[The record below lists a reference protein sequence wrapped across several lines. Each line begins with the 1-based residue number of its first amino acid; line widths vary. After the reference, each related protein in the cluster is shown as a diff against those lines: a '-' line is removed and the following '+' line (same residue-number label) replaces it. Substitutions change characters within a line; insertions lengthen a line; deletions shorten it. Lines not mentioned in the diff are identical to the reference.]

1 MKERKTG
8 NSLSLELTHFFHNIL
23 KTLNART
30 KGGNKMKTPRLP
42 SILEVVSVLGL
53 FLAIVLSF
61 TLYFKLDIQLALFIS
76 WFMVIALGIRL
87 GHSYKDLQN
96 AITKGI
102 SNGLEA
108 VLILIAVGALVG
120 TWIAGGVV
128 PTLIY
133 YGLEFIH
140 PNIFLLATL
149 IICSIMS
156 VATGTSWGTV
166 GTAGIAMIAIGEG
179 LGIPLPI
186 VAGAVLSGAYFGDKL
201 SPLSDST
208 VLASSL
214 SKVDVLAHV
223 RAMMVLSIPAFVI
236 TAIMFTIT
244 GFMYGGRN
252 IDQDKVEFLK
262 QALQDT
268 FTINIWMIIPAV
280 IVVLL
285 LVLKKPSMPVIAIGA
300 LLGAVWAMAFQG
312 MNPADALG
320 TAYNGFSINSDVDFL
335 NTLLNR
341 GGIVNMLGSLV
352 VIILG
357 LGFGGVLEYLG
368 VLKVIVATFEKKLHN
383 AGNVTLSTLVVAFFA
398 NIFGCAMYVS
408 LILTPKIMEKS
419 YDKLKLDRRVLSRNS
434 EVGGTLTSGMVPWS
448 DNGIYMAG
456 ILGVSTF
463 SYLPFMW
470 LSFVAIGLA
479 IIYGYTGKFIWYVKN
494 QQDSEESAS

>member
-1 MKERKTG
+1 MKDV
-8 NSLSLELTHFFHNIL
+8 
-23 KTLNART
+23 
-30 KGGNKMKTPRLP
+30 RLP
-42 SILEVVSVLGL
+42 TLFEIIIVLGV
-53 FLAIVLSF
+53 FLALVLSF
-61 TLYFKLDIQLALFIS
+61 TVFLDLPIQLALFVS
-76 WFMVIALGIRL
+76 WFIAMLLGIRL
-87 GHSYKDLQN
+87 GYSYKDLQN
-96 AITKGI
+96 AIVHGI

-108 VLILIAVGALVG
+108 VLILVSVGALIG

-140 PNIFLLATL
+140 PSIFLLATL

-179 LGIPLPI
+179 LGIPLPL
-186 VAGAVLSGAYFGDKL
+186 VAGAILSGAYFGDKL

-223 RAMMVLSIPAFVI
+223 RAMLYLSIPAYVI
-236 TAIMFTIT
+236 TAILFTVV
-244 GFMYGGRN
+244 GFMYGGKN
-252 IDQDKVEFLK
+252 IDLDKVEFLK
-262 QALQDT
+262 SSLQNT
-268 FTINIWMIIPAV
+268 FDIHIWMLIPAV
-280 IVVLL
+280 VVIVLL
-285 LVLKKPSMPVIAIGA
+285 AMKKPSMPVIVIGA
-300 LLGAVWAMAFQG
+300 LLGAIWAVVFQG
-312 MNPADALG
+312 MDIAHAIA
-320 TAYNGFSINSDVDFL
+320 TAYNGFSIKTDVEFL
-335 NTLLNR
+335 NGLLNR
-341 GGIVNMLGSLV
+341 GGIVGMLDSLV
-352 VIILG
+352 VIIFG
-357 LGFGGVLEYLG
+357 LGFGGLLEKLG
-368 VLKVIVATFEKKLHN
+368 VLKVIVSMFEKKLTS
-383 AGNVTLSTLVVAFFA
+383 AGNVTLSTLIVAFLA

-408 LILTPKIMEKS
+408 LILTPKIMEDS
-419 YDKLKLDRRVLSRNS
+419 YDRLHLDRRVLSRNS

-479 IIYGYTGKFIWYVKN
+479 IIYGYTGKFIWYTKNNTVKA
-494 QQDSEESAS
+494 EKLG

>member
-1 MKERKTG
+1 MKDV
-8 NSLSLELTHFFHNIL
+8 
-23 KTLNART
+23 
-30 KGGNKMKTPRLP
+30 RLP
-42 SILEVVSVLGL
+42 TLFEIIIVLGS
-53 FLAIVLSF
+53 FLALVMSF
-61 TLYFKLDIQLALFIS
+61 TVFLDLPIQLALFIS
-76 WFMVIALGIRL
+76 WFIAMILGIRL
-87 GHSYKDLQN
+87 GYSYKDMQN
-96 AITKGI
+96 AILHGI

-108 VLILIAVGALVG
+108 VLILVSVGALIG

-140 PNIFLLATL
+140 PSIFLLATL

-179 LGIPLPI
+179 LGIPLPL
-186 VAGAVLSGAYFGDKL
+186 VAGAILSGAYFGDKL

-223 RAMMVLSIPAFVI
+223 RAMLYLSIPAYVI
-236 TAIMFTIT
+236 TAILFTVV
-244 GFMYGGRN
+244 GFMYGGKN
-252 IDQDKVEFLK
+252 IDLDKVEFLK
-262 QALQDT
+262 SSLQNT
-268 FTINIWMIIPAV
+268 FDIHIWMLIPAV
-280 IVVLL
+280 VVIVLL
-285 LVLKKPSMPVIAIGA
+285 AMKKPSMPVIVIGA
-300 LLGAVWAMAFQG
+300 LLGAIWAVVFQG
-312 MNPADALG
+312 MDIAHAIA
-320 TAYNGFSINSDVDFL
+320 TAYNGFSIKTDVEFL
-335 NTLLNR
+335 NGLLNR
-341 GGIVNMLGSLV
+341 GGIVGMLDSLV
-352 VIILG
+352 VIIFG
-357 LGFGGVLEYLG
+357 LGFGGLLEKLG
-368 VLKVIVATFEKKLHN
+368 VLKVIVSTFEKKLTS
-383 AGNVTLSTLVVAFFA
+383 AGNVTLSTLIVAFLA

-408 LILTPKIMEKS
+408 LILTPKIMEDS
-419 YDKLKLDRRVLSRNS
+419 YDRLHLDRRVLSRNS

-479 IIYGYTGKFIWYVKN
+479 IIYGYTGKFIWYTKNNTVKA
-494 QQDSEESAS
+494 EKLG

>member
-1 MKERKTG
+1 
-8 NSLSLELTHFFHNIL
+8 L
-23 KTLNART
+23 KDV
-30 KGGNKMKTPRLP
+30 RLP
-42 SILEVVSVLGL
+42 TLFEIIIVLGV
-53 FLAIVLSF
+53 FLALVLSF
-61 TLYFKLDIQLALFIS
+61 TVFLDLPIQLALFVS
-76 WFMVIALGIRL
+76 WFIAMLLGIRL
-87 GHSYKDLQN
+87 GYSYKDLQN
-96 AITKGI
+96 AIVHGI

-108 VLILIAVGALVG
+108 VLILVSVGALIG

-140 PNIFLLATL
+140 PSIFLLATL

-179 LGIPLPI
+179 LGIPLPL
-186 VAGAVLSGAYFGDKL
+186 VAGAILSGAYFGDKL

-223 RAMMVLSIPAFVI
+223 RAMLYLSIPAYVI
-236 TAIMFTIT
+236 TAILFTVV
-244 GFMYGGRN
+244 GFMYGGKN
-252 IDQDKVEFLK
+252 IDLDKVEFLK
-262 QALQDT
+262 SSLQNT
-268 FTINIWMIIPAV
+268 FDIHIWMLIPAV
-280 IVVLL
+280 VVIVLL
-285 LVLKKPSMPVIAIGA
+285 AMKKPSMPVIVIGA
-300 LLGAVWAMAFQG
+300 LLGAIWAVVFQG
-312 MNPADALG
+312 MDIAHAIA
-320 TAYNGFSINSDVDFL
+320 TAYNGFSIKTDVEFL
-335 NTLLNR
+335 NGLLNR
-341 GGIVNMLGSLV
+341 GGIVGMLDSLV
-352 VIILG
+352 VIIFG
-357 LGFGGVLEYLG
+357 LGFGGLLEKLG
-368 VLKVIVATFEKKLHN
+368 VLKVIVSTFEKKLTS
-383 AGNVTLSTLVVAFFA
+383 AGNVTLSTLIVAFLA

-408 LILTPKIMEKS
+408 LILTPKIMEDS
-419 YDKLKLDRRVLSRNS
+419 YDRLHLDRRVLSRNS

-479 IIYGYTGKFIWYVKN
+479 IIYGYTGKFIWYTKNNTVKA
-494 QQDSEESAS
+494 EKLG

>member
-1 MKERKTG
+1 MKDV
-8 NSLSLELTHFFHNIL
+8 
-23 KTLNART
+23 
-30 KGGNKMKTPRLP
+30 RLP
-42 SILEVVSVLGL
+42 TLFEIIIVLGA
-53 FLAIVLSF
+53 FLALVLSF
-61 TLYFKLDIQLALFIS
+61 TVFLDLPIQLALFVS
-76 WFMVIALGIRL
+76 WFIAMILGIRL
-87 GHSYKDLQN
+87 GYSYKDLQN
-96 AITKGI
+96 AIVHGI

-108 VLILIAVGALVG
+108 VLILVSVGALIG

-140 PNIFLLATL
+140 PSIFLLATL

-179 LGIPLPI
+179 LGIPLPL
-186 VAGAVLSGAYFGDKL
+186 VAGAILSGAYFGDKL

-223 RAMMVLSIPAFVI
+223 RAMLYLSIPAYVI
-236 TAIMFTIT
+236 TAILFTAV
-244 GFMYGGRN
+244 GFMYGGKN
-252 IDQDKVEFLK
+252 IDLDKVEFLK
-262 QALQDT
+262 SSLQNT
-268 FTINIWMIIPAV
+268 FDIHIWMLIPAV
-280 IVVLL
+280 VVIVLL
-285 LVLKKPSMPVIAIGA
+285 AMKKPSMPVIVIGA
-300 LLGAVWAMAFQG
+300 LLGAAWAAIFQG
-312 MNPADALG
+312 MNIADAIA
-320 TAYNGFSINSDVDFL
+320 TAYNGFSIKTDVEFL
-335 NTLLNR
+335 NGLLNR
-341 GGIVNMLGSLV
+341 GGIVGMLDSLV
-352 VIILG
+352 VIIFG
-357 LGFGGVLEYLG
+357 LGFGGLLEKLG
-368 VLKVIVATFEKKLHN
+368 VLKVIVSTFEKKLTS
-383 AGNVTLSTLVVAFFA
+383 AGNVTLSTLIVAFLA

-408 LILTPKIMEKS
+408 LILTPKIMEDS
-419 YDKLKLDRRVLSRNS
+419 YDRLHLDRRVLSRNS

-479 IIYGYTGKFIWYVKN
+479 IIYGYTGKCIWYTKN
-494 QQDSEESAS
+494 DAAPAEKLG

>member
-1 MKERKTG
+1 MKDV
-8 NSLSLELTHFFHNIL
+8 
-23 KTLNART
+23 
-30 KGGNKMKTPRLP
+30 RLP
-42 SILEVVSVLGL
+42 TLFEIIIVLGV
-53 FLAIVLSF
+53 FLALVLSF
-61 TLYFKLDIQLALFIS
+61 TVFLDLPIQLALFVS
-76 WFMVIALGIRL
+76 WFIAMLLGIRL
-87 GHSYKDLQN
+87 GYSYKDLQN
-96 AITKGI
+96 AIVHGI

-108 VLILIAVGALVG
+108 VLILVSVGALIG

-140 PNIFLLATL
+140 PSIFLLATL

-179 LGIPLPI
+179 LGIPLPL
-186 VAGAVLSGAYFGDKL
+186 VAGAILSGAYFGDKL

-223 RAMMVLSIPAFVI
+223 RAMLYLSIPAYVI
-236 TAIMFTIT
+236 TAILFTVV
-244 GFMYGGRN
+244 GFMYGGKN
-252 IDQDKVEFLK
+252 IDLDKVEFLK
-262 QALQDT
+262 SSLQNT
-268 FTINIWMIIPAV
+268 FDIHIWMLIPAV
-280 IVVLL
+280 VVFVLL
-285 LVLKKPSMPVIAIGA
+285 AMKKPSKPVIVIGA
-300 LLGAVWAMAFQG
+300 LLGAIWAVVFQG
-312 MNPADALG
+312 MDIAHAIA
-320 TAYNGFSINSDVDFL
+320 TAYNGFSIKTDIEFL
-335 NTLLNR
+335 NGLLNR
-341 GGIVNMLGSLV
+341 GGIVGMLDSLV
-352 VIILG
+352 VIIFG
-357 LGFGGVLEYLG
+357 LGFGGLLEKLG
-368 VLKVIVATFEKKLHN
+368 VLKVIVSTFEKKLTS
-383 AGNVTLSTLVVAFFA
+383 AGNVTLSTLIVAFLA

-408 LILTPKIMEKS
+408 LILTPKIMEDS
-419 YDKLKLDRRVLSRNS
+419 YDRLHLDRRVLSRNS

-479 IIYGYTGKFIWYVKN
+479 IIYGYTGKFIWYTKNNTVKA
-494 QQDSEESAS
+494 EKLG

>member
-1 MKERKTG
+1 MKDV
-8 NSLSLELTHFFHNIL
+8 
-23 KTLNART
+23 
-30 KGGNKMKTPRLP
+30 RLP
-42 SILEVVSVLGL
+42 TLFEIIIVLGV
-53 FLAIVLSF
+53 FLALVLSF
-61 TLYFKLDIQLALFIS
+61 TVFLDLPIQLALFVS
-76 WFMVIALGIRL
+76 WFIAMLLGIRL
-87 GHSYKDLQN
+87 GYSYKDLQN
-96 AITKGI
+96 AIVHGI

-108 VLILIAVGALVG
+108 VLILVSVGALIG

-140 PNIFLLATL
+140 PSIFLLATL

-179 LGIPLPI
+179 LGIPLPL
-186 VAGAVLSGAYFGDKL
+186 VAGAILSGAYFGDKL

-223 RAMMVLSIPAFVI
+223 RAMLYLSIPAYVI
-236 TAIMFTIT
+236 TAILFTVV
-244 GFMYGGRN
+244 GFMYGGKN
-252 IDQDKVEFLK
+252 IDLDKVEFLK
-262 QALQDT
+262 SSLQNT
-268 FTINIWMIIPAV
+268 FDIHVWMLIPAV
-280 IVVLL
+280 VVIVLL
-285 LVLKKPSMPVIAIGA
+285 AMKKPSMPVIVIGA
-300 LLGAVWAMAFQG
+300 LLGAIWAAVFQG
-312 MNPADALG
+312 MDIAHAIA
-320 TAYNGFSINSDVDFL
+320 TAYNGFSIKTDVEFL
-335 NTLLNR
+335 NGLLNR
-341 GGIVNMLGSLV
+341 GGIVGMLDSLV
-352 VIILG
+352 VIIFG
-357 LGFGGVLEYLG
+357 LGFGGLLEKLG
-368 VLKVIVATFEKKLHN
+368 VLKVIVSTFEKKLTS
-383 AGNVTLSTLVVAFFA
+383 AGNVTLSTLIVAFLA

-408 LILTPKIMEKS
+408 LILTPKIMEDS
-419 YDKLKLDRRVLSRNS
+419 YDRLHLDRRVLSRNS

-479 IIYGYTGKFIWYVKN
+479 IIYGYTGKFIWYTKNNTVKA
-494 QQDSEESAS
+494 EKLG

>member
-1 MKERKTG
+1 MK
-8 NSLSLELTHFFHNIL
+8 S
-23 KTLNART
+23 
-30 KGGNKMKTPRLP
+30 PRLP
-42 SILEVVSVLGL
+42 SMLEVVSVLGL

-108 VLILIAVGALVG
+108 ILILIAVGALVG

-149 IICSIMS
+149 VICALMS

-236 TAIMFTIT
+236 TAIMFTVT

-252 IDQDKVEFLK
+252 IDQNKVEFLK
-262 QALQDT
+262 NALHDT
-268 FTINIWMIIPAV
+268 FTINIWMVIPAV
-280 IVVLL
+280 VVVLL
-285 LVLKKPSMPVIAIGA
+285 LVFKKPSMPVIAIGA
-300 LLGAVWAMAFQG
+300 LLGSIWAMAFQG
-312 MNPADALG
+312 MNPADAIG
-320 TAYNGFSINSDVDFL
+320 SAYNGFSINSDVDFL

-368 VLKVIVATFEKKLHN
+368 VLKVIVSTFEKKLYN

-419 YDKLKLDRRVLSRNS
+419 YDKLKIDRRVLSRNA
-434 EVGGTLTSGMVPWS
+434 EVGGTMTSGMVPWS

-470 LSFVAIGLA
+470 LSFVAIALA

-494 QQDSEESAS
+494 PQESEESAS

>member
-1 MKERKTG
+1 MKDV
-8 NSLSLELTHFFHNIL
+8 
-23 KTLNART
+23 
-30 KGGNKMKTPRLP
+30 RLP
-42 SILEVVSVLGL
+42 TLFEIIIVLGV
-53 FLAIVLSF
+53 FLALVMSF
-61 TLYFKLDIQLALFIS
+61 TVFLDLPIQLALFIS
-76 WFMVIALGIRL
+76 WFIAMILGVRL
-87 GHSYKDLQN
+87 GYSYKDLQN
-96 AITKGI
+96 AILSGI

-108 VLILIAVGALVG
+108 VLILVSVGALIG

-140 PNIFLLATL
+140 PSIFLLATL

-179 LGIPLPI
+179 LGIPLPL
-186 VAGAVLSGAYFGDKL
+186 VAGAILSGAYFGDKL

-223 RAMMVLSIPAFVI
+223 RAMLYLSIPAYVI
-236 TAIMFTIT
+236 TAILFTAV
-244 GFMYGGRN
+244 GFMYGGKN
-252 IDQDKVEFLK
+252 IDLDKVEFLK
-262 QALQDT
+262 SSLQNT
-268 FTINIWMIIPAV
+268 FDIHIWMLVPAV
-280 IVVLL
+280 VVIVLL
-285 LVLKKPSMPVIAIGA
+285 AMKKPSMPVIVIGA
-300 LLGAVWAMAFQG
+300 LLGAVWAAVFQG
-312 MNPADALG
+312 MNFADAIA
-320 TAYNGFSINSDVDFL
+320 TAYNGFSIKTDVEFL
-335 NTLLNR
+335 NGLLNR
-341 GGIVNMLGSLV
+341 GGIVGMLGSLV
-352 VIILG
+352 VIIFG
-357 LGFGGVLEYLG
+357 LGFGGLLEKLG
-368 VLKVIVATFEKKLHN
+368 VLKVIVSLFEKKLTS
-383 AGNVTLSTLVVAFFA
+383 AGNVTLSTLIVAFLA

-408 LILTPKIMEKS
+408 LILTPKIMEDS
-419 YDKLKLDRRVLSRNS
+419 YDRLHLDRRVLSRNS

-479 IIYGYTGKFIWYVKN
+479 IIYGYTGKCIWYTKN
-494 QQDSEESAS
+494 DTAQAEKLG

>member
-1 MKERKTG
+1 MKDV
-8 NSLSLELTHFFHNIL
+8 
-23 KTLNART
+23 
-30 KGGNKMKTPRLP
+30 RLP
-42 SILEVVSVLGL
+42 TLFEIIIVLGV
-53 FLAIVLSF
+53 FLALVLSF
-61 TLYFKLDIQLALFIS
+61 TVFLDLPIQLALFVS
-76 WFMVIALGIRL
+76 WFIAMLLGIRL
-87 GHSYKDLQN
+87 GYSYKDLQN
-96 AITKGI
+96 AIVHGI

-108 VLILIAVGALVG
+108 VLILVSVGALIG

-140 PNIFLLATL
+140 PSIFLLATL

-179 LGIPLPI
+179 LGIPLPL
-186 VAGAVLSGAYFGDKL
+186 VAGAILSGAYFGDKL

-223 RAMMVLSIPAFVI
+223 RAMLYLSIPAYVI
-236 TAIMFTIT
+236 TAILFTVV
-244 GFMYGGRN
+244 GFMYGGKN
-252 IDQDKVEFLK
+252 IDLDKVEFLK
-262 QALQDT
+262 SSLQNT
-268 FTINIWMIIPAV
+268 FDIHIWMLIPAV
-280 IVVLL
+280 VVIVLL
-285 LVLKKPSMPVIAIGA
+285 ALKKPSMPVIVIGA
-300 LLGAVWAMAFQG
+300 LLGAIWAVVFQG
-312 MNPADALG
+312 MDIAHAIA
-320 TAYNGFSINSDVDFL
+320 TAYNGFSIKTDVEFL
-335 NTLLNR
+335 NGLLNR
-341 GGIVNMLGSLV
+341 GGIVGMLDSLV
-352 VIILG
+352 VIIFG
-357 LGFGGVLEYLG
+357 LGFGGLLEKLG
-368 VLKVIVATFEKKLHN
+368 VLKVIVSTFEKKLTS
-383 AGNVTLSTLVVAFFA
+383 AGNVTLSTLIVAFLA

-408 LILTPKIMEKS
+408 LILTPKIMEDS
-419 YDKLKLDRRVLSRNS
+419 YDRLHLDRRVLSRNS

-479 IIYGYTGKFIWYVKN
+479 IIYGYTGKFIWYTKNNTVKA
-494 QQDSEESAS
+494 EKLG

>member
-1 MKERKTG
+1 MKDV
-8 NSLSLELTHFFHNIL
+8 
-23 KTLNART
+23 
-30 KGGNKMKTPRLP
+30 RLP
-42 SILEVVSVLGL
+42 TLFEIIIVLGA
-53 FLAIVLSF
+53 FLALVLSF
-61 TLYFKLDIQLALFIS
+61 TVFLDLPIQLALFVS
-76 WFMVIALGIRL
+76 WFIAMILGIRL
-87 GHSYKDLQN
+87 GYSYKDLQN
-96 AITKGI
+96 AIVHGI

-108 VLILIAVGALVG
+108 VLILVSVGALIG

-140 PNIFLLATL
+140 PSIFLLATL

-179 LGIPLPI
+179 LGIPLPL
-186 VAGAVLSGAYFGDKL
+186 VAGAILSGAYFGDKL

-223 RAMMVLSIPAFVI
+223 RAMLYLSIPAYVI
-236 TAIMFTIT
+236 TAILFTAV
-244 GFMYGGRN
+244 GFMYGGKN
-252 IDQDKVEFLK
+252 IDLHKVEFLK
-262 QALQDT
+262 SSLQNT
-268 FTINIWMIIPAV
+268 FDIHIWMLIPAV
-280 IVVLL
+280 VVIVLL
-285 LVLKKPSMPVIAIGA
+285 AMKKPSMPVIVIGA
-300 LLGAVWAMAFQG
+300 LLGAIWAAVFQG
-312 MNPADALG
+312 MNFADAIA
-320 TAYNGFSINSDVDFL
+320 TAYNGFSIKTDVEFL
-335 NTLLNR
+335 NGLLNR
-341 GGIVNMLGSLV
+341 GGIVGMLGSLV
-352 VIILG
+352 VIIFG
-357 LGFGGVLEYLG
+357 LGFGGLLEKLG
-368 VLKVIVATFEKKLHN
+368 VLKVIVSLFEKKLTS
-383 AGNVTLSTLVVAFFA
+383 AGNVTLSTLIVAFLA

-408 LILTPKIMEKS
+408 LILTPKIMEDS
-419 YDKLKLDRRVLSRNS
+419 YDRLHLDRRVLSRNS

-479 IIYGYTGKFIWYVKN
+479 IIYGYTGKCIWYTKN
-494 QQDSEESAS
+494 DTAQAEKLG

>member
-1 MKERKTG
+1 MKDV
-8 NSLSLELTHFFHNIL
+8 
-23 KTLNART
+23 
-30 KGGNKMKTPRLP
+30 RLP
-42 SILEVVSVLGL
+42 TLFEIIIVLGA
-53 FLAIVLSF
+53 FLALVMSF
-61 TLYFKLDIQLALFIS
+61 TVFMDLPIQLALFIS
-76 WFMVIALGIRL
+76 WFIAMILGVRL
-87 GHSYKDLQN
+87 GYSYKDLQN
-96 AITKGI
+96 AILSGI

-108 VLILIAVGALVG
+108 VLILVSVGALIG

-140 PNIFLLATL
+140 PSIFLLATL

-179 LGIPLPI
+179 LGIPLPL
-186 VAGAVLSGAYFGDKL
+186 VAGAILSGAYFGDKL

-223 RAMMVLSIPAFVI
+223 RAMLYLSIPAYVI
-236 TAIMFTIT
+236 TAILFTAV
-244 GFMYGGRN
+244 GFMYGGKN
-252 IDQDKVEFLK
+252 IDLDKVEFLK
-262 QALQDT
+262 SSLQNT
-268 FTINIWMIIPAV
+268 FDIHIWMLIPAV
-280 IVVLL
+280 VVIVLL
-285 LVLKKPSMPVIAIGA
+285 AMKKPSMPVIVIGA
-300 LLGAVWAMAFQG
+300 LLGAVWAAVFQD
-312 MNPADALG
+312 MNFADAIA
-320 TAYNGFSINSDVDFL
+320 TAYNGFSIKTDVEFL
-335 NTLLNR
+335 NGLLNR
-341 GGIVNMLGSLV
+341 GGIVGMLGSLV
-352 VIILG
+352 VIIFG
-357 LGFGGVLEYLG
+357 LGFGGLLEKLG
-368 VLKVIVATFEKKLHN
+368 VLKVIVSLFEKKLTS
-383 AGNVTLSTLVVAFFA
+383 AGNVTLSTLIVAFLA

-408 LILTPKIMEKS
+408 LILTPKIMEDS
-419 YDKLKLDRRVLSRNS
+419 YDRLHLDRRVLSRNS

-479 IIYGYTGKFIWYVKN
+479 IIYGYTGKCIWYTKN
-494 QQDSEESAS
+494 DTAPAEKLG

>member
-1 MKERKTG
+1 MKDV
-8 NSLSLELTHFFHNIL
+8 
-23 KTLNART
+23 
-30 KGGNKMKTPRLP
+30 RLP
-42 SILEVVSVLGL
+42 TLFEIIIVLGV
-53 FLAIVLSF
+53 FLALVLSF
-61 TLYFKLDIQLALFIS
+61 TVFLDLPIQLALFVS
-76 WFMVIALGIRL
+76 WFIAMLLGIRL
-87 GHSYKDLQN
+87 GYSYKDLQN
-96 AITKGI
+96 AIVHGI

-108 VLILIAVGALVG
+108 VLILVSVGALIG

-140 PNIFLLATL
+140 PSIFLLATL

-179 LGIPLPI
+179 LGIPLPL
-186 VAGAVLSGAYFGDKL
+186 VAGAILSGAYFGDKL

-223 RAMMVLSIPAFVI
+223 RAMLYLSIPAYVI
-236 TAIMFTIT
+236 TAILFTVV
-244 GFMYGGRN
+244 GFMYGGKN
-252 IDQDKVEFLK
+252 IDLDKVEFLK
-262 QALQDT
+262 SSLQNT
-268 FTINIWMIIPAV
+268 FDIHIWMLIPAV
-280 IVVLL
+280 VVIVLL
-285 LVLKKPSMPVIAIGA
+285 AMKKPSMPVIVIGA
-300 LLGAVWAMAFQG
+300 LLGAIWAVVFQG
-312 MNPADALG
+312 MDIAHAIA
-320 TAYNGFSINSDVDFL
+320 TAYNGFSIKTDVEFL
-335 NTLLNR
+335 NGLLNR
-341 GGIVNMLGSLV
+341 GGIVGMLDSLV
-352 VIILG
+352 VIIFG
-357 LGFGGVLEYLG
+357 LGFGGLLEKLG
-368 VLKVIVATFEKKLHN
+368 VLKVIVLTFEKKLTS
-383 AGNVTLSTLVVAFFA
+383 AGNVTLSTLIVAFLA

-408 LILTPKIMEKS
+408 LILTPKIMEDS
-419 YDKLKLDRRVLSRNS
+419 YDRLHLDRRVLSRNS

-479 IIYGYTGKFIWYVKN
+479 IIYGYTGKFIWYTKNNTVKA
-494 QQDSEESAS
+494 EKLG

>member
-1 MKERKTG
+1 MKDV
-8 NSLSLELTHFFHNIL
+8 
-23 KTLNART
+23 
-30 KGGNKMKTPRLP
+30 RLP
-42 SILEVVSVLGL
+42 TLFEIIIVLGV
-53 FLAIVLSF
+53 FLALVLSF
-61 TLYFKLDIQLALFIS
+61 TVFLDLPIQLALFVS
-76 WFMVIALGIRL
+76 WFIAMLLGIRL
-87 GHSYKDLQN
+87 GYSYKDLQN
-96 AITKGI
+96 AIVHGI

-108 VLILIAVGALVG
+108 VLILVSVGALIG

-140 PNIFLLATL
+140 PSIFLLATL

-179 LGIPLPI
+179 LGIPLPL
-186 VAGAVLSGAYFGDKL
+186 VAGAILSGAYFGDKL

-223 RAMMVLSIPAFVI
+223 RAMLYLSIPAYVI
-236 TAIMFTIT
+236 TAILFTVV
-244 GFMYGGRN
+244 GFMYGGKN
-252 IDQDKVEFLK
+252 IDLDKVEFLK
-262 QALQDT
+262 SSLQNT
-268 FTINIWMIIPAV
+268 FDIHIWMLIPAV
-280 IVVLL
+280 LVIVLL
-285 LVLKKPSMPVIAIGA
+285 AMKKPSMPVIVIGA
-300 LLGAVWAMAFQG
+300 LLGAIWAVVFQG
-312 MNPADALG
+312 MDIARAIA
-320 TAYNGFSINSDVDFL
+320 TAYNGFSIKTDVEFL
-335 NTLLNR
+335 NGLLNR
-341 GGIVNMLGSLV
+341 GGIVGMLDSLV
-352 VIILG
+352 VIIFG
-357 LGFGGVLEYLG
+357 LGFGGLLEKLG
-368 VLKVIVATFEKKLHN
+368 VLKVIVSTFEKKLTS
-383 AGNVTLSTLVVAFFA
+383 AGNVTLSTLIVAFLA

-408 LILTPKIMEKS
+408 LILTPKIMEDS
-419 YDKLKLDRRVLSRNS
+419 YDRLHLDRRVLSRNS

-479 IIYGYTGKFIWYVKN
+479 IIYGYTGKFIWYTKNNTVKA
-494 QQDSEESAS
+494 EKLG

>member
-1 MKERKTG
+1 MKDV
-8 NSLSLELTHFFHNIL
+8 
-23 KTLNART
+23 
-30 KGGNKMKTPRLP
+30 RLP
-42 SILEVVSVLGL
+42 TLFEIIIVLGV
-53 FLAIVLSF
+53 FLALVLSF
-61 TLYFKLDIQLALFIS
+61 TVFLDLPIQLALFVS
-76 WFMVIALGIRL
+76 WFIAMLLGIRL
-87 GHSYKDLQN
+87 GYSYKDLQN
-96 AITKGI
+96 AIIHGI

-108 VLILIAVGALVG
+108 VLILVSVGALIG

-140 PNIFLLATL
+140 PSIFLLATL

-179 LGIPLPI
+179 LGIPLPL
-186 VAGAVLSGAYFGDKL
+186 VAGAILSGAYFGDKL

-223 RAMMVLSIPAFVI
+223 RAMLYLSIPAYVI
-236 TAIMFTIT
+236 TAILFTVV
-244 GFMYGGRN
+244 GFMYGGKN
-252 IDQDKVEFLK
+252 IDLDKVEFLK
-262 QALQDT
+262 SSLQNT
-268 FTINIWMIIPAV
+268 FDIHIWMLIPAV
-280 IVVLL
+280 VVIVLL
-285 LVLKKPSMPVIAIGA
+285 AMKKPSMPVIVIGA
-300 LLGAVWAMAFQG
+300 LLGAIWAVVFQG
-312 MNPADALG
+312 MDIAHAIA
-320 TAYNGFSINSDVDFL
+320 TAYNGFSIKTDVEFL
-335 NTLLNR
+335 NGLLNR
-341 GGIVNMLGSLV
+341 GGIVGMLDSLV
-352 VIILG
+352 VIIFG
-357 LGFGGVLEYLG
+357 LGFGGLLEKLG
-368 VLKVIVATFEKKLHN
+368 VLKVIVSTFEKKLTS
-383 AGNVTLSTLVVAFFA
+383 AGNVTLSTLIVAFLA

-408 LILTPKIMEKS
+408 LILTPKIMEDS
-419 YDKLKLDRRVLSRNS
+419 YDRLHLDRRVLSRNS

-479 IIYGYTGKFIWYVKN
+479 IIYGYTGKFIWYTKNNTVKA
-494 QQDSEESAS
+494 EKLG

>member
-1 MKERKTG
+1 MKDV
-8 NSLSLELTHFFHNIL
+8 
-23 KTLNART
+23 
-30 KGGNKMKTPRLP
+30 RLP
-42 SILEVVSVLGL
+42 TLFEIIIVLGS
-53 FLAIVLSF
+53 FLALVMSF
-61 TLYFKLDIQLALFIS
+61 TVFLDLPIQLALFIS
-76 WFMVIALGIRL
+76 WFIAMILGIRL
-87 GHSYKDLQN
+87 GYSYKDMQN
-96 AITKGI
+96 AILHGI

-108 VLILIAVGALVG
+108 VLILVSVGALIG

-140 PNIFLLATL
+140 PSIFLLATL

-179 LGIPLPI
+179 LGIPLPL
-186 VAGAVLSGAYFGDKL
+186 VAGAILSGAYFGDKL

-223 RAMMVLSIPAFVI
+223 RAMLYLSIPAYVI
-236 TAIMFTIT
+236 TAILFTVV
-244 GFMYGGRN
+244 GFMYGGKN
-252 IDQDKVEFLK
+252 IDLDKVEFLK
-262 QALQDT
+262 SSLQNT
-268 FTINIWMIIPAV
+268 FDIHIWMLIPAV
-280 IVVLL
+280 VVIVLL
-285 LVLKKPSMPVIAIGA
+285 ALKKPSMPVIVIGA
-300 LLGAVWAMAFQG
+300 LLGAIWAAVFQG
-312 MNPADALG
+312 MNIADAIA
-320 TAYNGFSINSDVDFL
+320 TAYNGFSIKTDVEFL
-335 NTLLNR
+335 NGLLNR
-341 GGIVNMLGSLV
+341 GGIVGMLDSLV
-352 VIILG
+352 VIIFG
-357 LGFGGVLEYLG
+357 LGFGGLLEKLG
-368 VLKVIVATFEKKLHN
+368 VLKVIVSMFEKKLTSP
-383 AGNVTLSTLVVAFFA
+383 GNVTLSTLIVAFLA

-408 LILTPKIMEKS
+408 LILTPKIMEDS
-419 YDKLKLDRRVLSRNS
+419 YDRLHLDRRVLSRNA

-479 IIYGYTGKFIWYVKN
+479 IIYGYTGKFIWYTKNNTVKA
-494 QQDSEESAS
+494 EKLG

>member
-1 MKERKTG
+1 MP
-8 NSLSLELTHFFHNIL
+8 
-23 KTLNART
+23 TLFE
-30 KGGNKMKTPRLP
+30 
-42 SILEVVSVLGL
+42 IIIVLGV
-53 FLAIVLSF
+53 FLALVLSF
-61 TLYFKLDIQLALFIS
+61 TVFLDLPIQLALFVS
-76 WFMVIALGIRL
+76 WFIAMLLGIRL
-87 GHSYKDLQN
+87 GYSYKDLQN
-96 AITKGI
+96 AIVHGI

-108 VLILIAVGALVG
+108 VLILVSVGALIG

-140 PNIFLLATL
+140 PSIFLLATL

-179 LGIPLPI
+179 LGIPLPL
-186 VAGAVLSGAYFGDKL
+186 VAGAILSGAYFGDKL

-223 RAMMVLSIPAFVI
+223 RAILYLSIPAYVI
-236 TAIMFTIT
+236 TAILFTVV
-244 GFMYGGRN
+244 GFMYGGKN
-252 IDQDKVEFLK
+252 IDLDKVEFLK
-262 QALQDT
+262 SSLQNT
-268 FTINIWMIIPAV
+268 FDIHIWMLIPAV
-280 IVVLL
+280 LVIVLL
-285 LVLKKPSMPVIAIGA
+285 AMKKPSMPVIVIGA
-300 LLGAVWAMAFQG
+300 LLGAIWAVVFQG
-312 MNPADALG
+312 MDIAHAIA
-320 TAYNGFSINSDVDFL
+320 TAYNGFSIKTDVEFL
-335 NTLLNR
+335 NGLLNR
-341 GGIVNMLGSLV
+341 GGIVGMLDSLV
-352 VIILG
+352 VIIFG
-357 LGFGGVLEYLG
+357 LGFGGLLEKLG
-368 VLKVIVATFEKKLHN
+368 VLKVIVSTFEKKLTS
-383 AGNVTLSTLVVAFFA
+383 AGNVTLSTLIVAFLA

-408 LILTPKIMEKS
+408 LILTPKIMEDS
-419 YDKLKLDRRVLSRNS
+419 YDRLHLDRRVLSRNS

-479 IIYGYTGKFIWYVKN
+479 IIYGYTGKFIWYTKNNTVKA
-494 QQDSEESAS
+494 EKLG